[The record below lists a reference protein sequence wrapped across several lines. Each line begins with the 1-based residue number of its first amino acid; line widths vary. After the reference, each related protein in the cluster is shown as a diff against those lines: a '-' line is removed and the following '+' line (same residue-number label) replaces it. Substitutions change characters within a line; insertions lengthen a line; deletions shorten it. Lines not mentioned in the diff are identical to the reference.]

1 MWKFNTDS
9 NKWVATQDKISK
21 DNFDY
26 LKQELKSTRLYS
38 KCLSGAT
45 YIPINRLDNI
55 YDILT
60 EWKPRNWFVSTDG
73 SPYSITNIP
82 NFSSKVNAISS
93 FDYYT
98 KFVSE
103 YGLTLKNLFTPDR
116 LIKDSLKNF
125 LYVDLATTEQIPN
138 LGATFNDLFID
149 GVRVL
154 DGHRILVK
162 DQITIETLDFDVDP
176 NTYFVGPYTVV
187 QDYGATI
194 EYSYYNS
201 DNGVYV
207 FNNKKLIKTD
217 DLSDYSDCIRYS
229 VSVKMGNSNRAKQF
243 HMSRLLNGYYPTTSL
258 NEPIEFKEK
267 QNWILRHRVDYNN
280 LFETNYYDIVKYP
293 EEQYFIDGVT
303 YSIPERLISIG
314 EFGVIL
320 NTQAGISNIIPNK
333 YKENLRSISTTSK
346 YYWICGDNGLLLKVR
361 KHDFSIERIETG
373 VTTNLK
379 SVSFYDDL
387 NGVIVGELNT
397 ILITNDENTVESLI
411 VDDFDSFNYNK
422 VIFYKLDRIFVCG
435 NNGVFLELQEDISG
449 WDVYKRRIS
458 RYIDDYEEYLLVDDI
473 NDMSIYKT
481 SAWGLSFSYSTQSTA
496 TDKEFLLLATN
507 DKKIILHD
515 LNDCIPNFDFI
526 YLDITNSG
534 DIKNITVIND
544 KIYLNI
550 DSADES
556 SGIYYVD
563 TNLYE
568 YIGVNSS
575 FSNTL
580 FGEVNASS
588 ITVVYNNTNYH
599 SFNTID
605 FYNGELIVCGND
617 SLLLE
622 GVLSN
627 DPLSTRDN
635 YVFSI
640 PDSTLVD
647 RLKSKLLFVD
657 YDIAG
662 KLNFFTDAGEYR
674 LPNSIRINNSANSAS
689 LSTFTNN
696 TSINLMSYTTMT
708 SDFYISSGDIPAYI
722 SIRINLNSTQLN
734 NLVINLKAPNGKIIN
749 LKSDGT
755 GFGSTFSNTSFSSK
769 DILSPL
775 SNTISTNHNNITY
788 RMQKEINRGAS
799 GWLSNVIDFNSFLS
813 DMNSMEGNWTLY
825 IRSIEPIILDPLE
838 AVSRPPIFRPIPTNI
853 GTLNSWSI
861 TFGYD
866 IESINLIESSNGY
879 PISKLWFEPLSYG
892 ATAPSFMTQS
902 ETNWLTYWKDTEKVF
917 PYYDTVTPFDE
928 SRSILISTTF
938 SYSLLKDSYI
948 IDNTSITNDI
958 NIISALAPSILDNED
973 SKFDGQTLTPI
984 SAPNSNILHQM
995 YLYDYI
1001 MILRVDTNYPVE
1013 VGEVMRIESDVVDGN
1028 FVVNRIET
1036 ILVAPQGPLVIFAPR
1051 RYKFLY
1057 LFTNFNDNIIQN
1069 LVETTSSI
1077 TISNLNR
1084 YRNIPELV
1092 SNFNTHPISNA
1103 YQMTSISNSSNDILS
1118 RLSGNTSIEIKPLFN
1133 NLTAYYNLTTNV
1145 LVEDSVSVTTFTM
1158 SYTPGFLDFGYT
1170 PTYNILNY
1178 LEAID
1183 DPNNPKFIASKEY
1196 LAMPIYE
1203 GLPANASGGFL
1214 VNQVYINYNDQRANK
1229 IYFGLDR
1236 GLEWESIFVNTFVD
1250 VTVYQN
1256 SIAYNTERLLVTNKY
1271 FDNTRT
1277 NTDLGDIDAYVI
1289 EFDQSINYLVGED
1302 NVEAIDIR
1310 SRRTLL
1316 EISQDLQELNN
1327 IQRGLFRKKSL
1338 RIGSTFYNYE
1348 RNKNYKFSTDSYAKI
1363 FLSDVDT
1370 VRELSAIVYID
1381 YKNELAMNITRLE
1394 KEYNIPILSTSNYSL
1409 TGKLMVNCQYNHD
1422 LRTGDSVVLEF
1433 TGGTFSSAFVNQQY
1447 FGYHNVTV
1455 IDPLQFTIELDY
1467 EPATGD
1473 IGFVKYTR
1481 RDPFLNY
1488 QPIDLIELGV
1498 DKRGK
1503 QSIELS
1509 IDNLKLSNEVYSLN
1523 NVNFNK
1529 FRFRLVDGLNLET
1542 ISLSYPWLLEAE
1554 ITDAIIGTDGTQLIW
1569 YKGTWECGRWFGGTW
1584 ISGTWMSGDWY
1595 DGTWN
1600 AKKITDNLISVD
1612 VSGNTSDKTLSTW
1625 RGGRW
1630 YAGTWNDGIWV
1641 NGRWYGGTWNNGDW
1655 YRGIWNDG
1663 TWNSGNFTG
1672 GIWVDGTWNGGIM
1685 NCDNDPTY
1693 WIDGTWNAGDFENG
1707 MWYNGIF
1714 SEKLGDSRFGTKA
1727 YNSRTANWQNGKW
1740 IAGSFFSRL
1749 IEDNQGDP
1757 EVSISHKYSIWRTG
1771 TFYTGEIWGGVF
1783 YNIDFKSGNWYGG
1796 ILDEIQIISIRPDM
1810 NSTTD
1815 TMITLNGVFNYNVG
1829 DEIIINVPDSSV
1841 TNLPSYDRY
1850 RILYV
1855 DKDTINKVTNLT
1867 IDTSSYSNLQI
1878 NNPNDLSLRI
1888 ISIFNSVDWHSGI
1901 WTNGIFNSGSWNG
1914 GIWYNGLFTE
1924 KAKWS

>member
-1 MWKFNTDS
+1 MWTFNTDS

-73 SPYSITNIP
+73 SPYSITDIP

-98 KFVSE
+98 KFTSE

-125 LYVDLATTEQIPN
+125 LYVDLATTEQISN

-162 DQITIETLDFDVDP
+162 DQITVESLAFDVDP
-176 NTYFVGPYTVV
+176 NTYFAGPYTLV

-201 DNGVYV
+201 DNGIYT

-217 DLSDYSDCIRYS
+217 DLSDYADCIRYS
-229 VSVKMGNSNRAKQF
+229 VSVKLGNSNREKQF

-267 QNWILRHRVDYNN
+267 QNWILRHKVDYNN
-280 LFETNYYDIVKYP
+280 LFEINYYDIVKY
-293 EEQYFIDGVT
+293 EAMQYNLDGVT

-320 NTQAGISNIIPNK
+320 NTQGGISNIIPNK
-333 YKENLRSISTTSK
+333 YKENLRSIASTTK
-346 YYWICGDNGLLLKVR
+346 YYWICGDNGLLLKIR
-361 KHDFSIERIETG
+361 KHDFRIEKVETG

-397 ILITNDENTVESLI
+397 ILITNDETTIESLI

-422 VIFYKLDRIFVCG
+422 VIFYDLNRVFICG

-481 SAWGLSFSYSTQSTA
+481 STWGLSFSYSTQST
-496 TDKEFLLLATN
+496 TNDKEFLLLAAN

-526 YLDITNSG
+526 YLDITNEG
-534 DIKNITVIND
+534 DIKNISVIDD

-550 DSADES
+550 DSADSS

-563 TNLYE
+563 TIQYQ
-568 YIGVNSS
+568 YIGVNNSY
-575 FSNTL
+575 SNTL
-580 FGEVNASS
+580 FGEVNAIS
-588 ITVVYNNTNYH
+588 ITVNYNNTDYN
-599 SFNTID
+599 SFNAFG
-605 FYNGELIVCGND
+605 FYNNDLTVCGNE

-622 GVLSN
+622 GVLST
-627 DPLSTRDN
+627 LSTRDN
-635 YVFSI
+635 YVFNI

-674 LPNSIRINNSANSAS
+674 LPNSVIINNSTNSAS
-689 LSTFTNN
+689 VSTFTNS
-696 TSINLMSYTTMT
+696 TPITLMSYTTMT
-708 SDFYISSGDIPAYI
+708 SDFYISQVNVPAYI
-722 SIRINLNSTQLN
+722 SIGINLNSTQLN
-734 NLVINLKAPNGKIIN
+734 KLVINLKAPNGKIIN

-775 SNTISTNHNNITY
+775 SNSLATNHNNITY
-788 RMQKEINRGAS
+788 RMQKDINRGAT
-799 GWLSNVIDFNSFLS
+799 GWLSNVIDFSSFIS
-813 DMNSMEGNWTLY
+813 GMNSMEGNWTLY
-825 IRSIEPIILDPLE
+825 IRSIEPIILDPFE
-838 AVSRPPIFRPIPTNI
+838 ALSRPPIFRPIPTNI
-853 GTLNSWSI
+853 GTLNNWSI

-866 IESINLIESSNGY
+866 IESVNLIESSNGY
-879 PISKLWFEPLSYG
+879 PISKLWFEPLTYG

-902 ETNWLTYWKDTEKVF
+902 ETNWLTYWKDTEKTF
-917 PYYDTVTPFDE
+917 PYYDTVMPFDE
-928 SRSILISTTF
+928 SRTVLISTTF
-938 SYSLLKDSYI
+938 SYSLVRDSYSI
-948 IDNTSITNDI
+948 SNTSVTNDI
-958 NIISALAPSILDNED
+958 NIISPLAPSLLDNED

-984 SAPNSNILHQM
+984 SATYSNILHQM
-995 YLYDYI
+995 YLYDYL

-1013 VGEVMRIESDVVDGN
+1013 VGEVIRLESDVIDGN
-1028 FVVNRIET
+1028 FVVNRIEN
-1036 ILVAPQGPLVIFAPR
+1036 ILVAPQGPLIRFIPR

-1069 LVETTSSI
+1069 LVETTSAI

-1084 YRNIPELV
+1084 YRNISELAN
-1092 SNFNTHPISNA
+1092 NFNKHPISNA
-1103 YQMTSISNSSNDILS
+1103 YQMSIIPNTNDIFS
-1118 RLSGNTSIEIKPLFN
+1118 RNAGNTNIEIKPLFN
-1133 NLTAYYNLTTNV
+1133 NLTSYYNLATNV
-1145 LVEDSVSVTTFTM
+1145 LVEDSVSITTFTM
-1158 SYTPGFLDFGYT
+1158 SYTSGFLNFGYT

-1183 DPNNPKFIASKEY
+1183 DVNNPKFLATKEY

-1203 GLPANASGGFL
+1203 GLPANNGGGFL
-1214 VNQVYINYNDQRANK
+1214 SDQVYIKYNDNRTNQ

-1236 GLEWESIFVNTFVD
+1236 ELEWESIFLNTFID
-1250 VTVYQN
+1250 ITIYQSGN
-1256 SIAYNTERLLVTNKY
+1256 QYSTERLLVTNKY
-1271 FDNTRT
+1271 FSSKD
-1277 NTDLGDIDAYVI
+1277 DINGVQSDAYVV
-1289 EFDQSINYLVGED
+1289 EFDQNINYYIGD
-1302 NVEAIDIR
+1302 PNVEVIDIK

-1316 EISQDLQELNN
+1316 EISKDLQELNN
-1327 IQRGLFRKKSL
+1327 IQRGLFRTKSL

-1348 RNKNYKFSTDSYAKI
+1348 RNKNYKFSTDSYAKVL
-1363 FLSDVDT
+1363 LSDVDT
-1370 VRELSAIVYID
+1370 VRELSAVVYID

-1394 KEYNIPILSTSNYSL
+1394 KEYNIPIISTSNYSI
-1409 TGKLMVNCQYNHD
+1409 TGKLMITCQYNHD

-1433 TGGTFSSAFVNQQY
+1433 TGGTFSSATVNQQY

-1455 IDPLQFTIELDY
+1455 IDPLKFTIELDY
-1467 EPATGD
+1467 EQATGD
-1473 IGFVKYTR
+1473 KGFVKYIR

-1509 IDNLKLSNEVYSLN
+1509 IDNLKLSNEIYSLN
-1523 NVNFNK
+1523 NVDFNK
-1529 FRFRLVDGLNLET
+1529 FRFRLIDGLNLET

-1554 ITDAIIGTDGTQLIW
+1554 ITDAVIGTDGTQLIW

-1612 VSGNTSDKTLSTW
+1612 VSGNTSDKNLSIW
-1625 RGGRW
+1625 RNGRW
-1630 YAGTWNDGIWV
+1630 HGGTWNDGIWV
-1641 NGRWYGGTWNNGDW
+1641 NGRWYAGTWNNGDW

-1663 TWNSGNFTG
+1663 TWNSGRFTG
-1672 GIWVDGTWNGGIM
+1672 GIWVEGTWNGGIM

-1693 WIDGTWNAGDFENG
+1693 WINGTWNAGDFENG

-1714 SEKLGDSRFGTKA
+1714 SEKRGDSRFGTKA

-1749 IEDNQGDP
+1749 IEDNDGNP
-1757 EVSISHKYSIWRTG
+1757 EVSISHKYSIWKTG
-1771 TFYTGEIWGGVF
+1771 TFYTGEIWGGIF

-1796 ILDEIQIISIRPDM
+1796 ILDEIQIIGIRPDI
-1810 NSTTD
+1810 NNPINTS
-1815 TMITLNGVFNYNVG
+1815 ITLNGVFNYNIG
-1829 DEIIINVPDSSV
+1829 DKIIINIPDDSV
-1841 TNLPSYDRY
+1841 TNLPNYDKY
-1850 RILYV
+1850 KILYV
-1855 DKDTINKVTNLT
+1855 EKDEINKITNLT
-1867 IDTSSYSNLQI
+1867 IDTRSYSNIQI
-1878 NNPNDLSLRI
+1878 SNPNGLSLRI
-1888 ISIFNSVDWHSGI
+1888 ISLFNSVDWYSGI
-1901 WTNGIFNSGSWNG
+1901 WTNGIFNSGTWNG